1 MCGCGE
7 NSLPETIPNFST
19 QDINGNIVTQR
30 FFSKKDLTVV
40 NVWSNTCDGCVE
52 ELPDLE
58 KFSTALPDNVQ
69 MVGVVLEDN
78 SDEDSAKTKE
88 ICTTAYPQLISKDT
102 LKDELGSK
110 IHVTPTTFFVNKEGK
125 IVGDTVTGNNGDT
138 SKLKEKMEE
147 ALNGQ
152 N

>member
-1 MCGCGE
+1 M
-7 NSLPETIPNFST
+7 T
-19 QDINGNIVTQR
+19 QDI
-30 FFSKKDLTVV
+30 FSKKDLTVV

-58 KFSTALPDNVQ
+58 KFSKALPDNVQ
-69 MVGVVLEDN
+69 MVGLVLEDN
-78 SDEDSAKTKE
+78 SDEDIATTKE
-88 ICTTAYPQLISKDT
+88 ICTTAGVTYPQLISKDT